1 MLGAC
6 VERKLTHQRNAILC
20 PVHMSKQ
27 PTSEVLLGDARC
39 HRRVH
44 RDKLPSVVVALSHL
58 ADEGGIVD
66 CKGAIVMRQLL

>member
-1 MLGAC
+1 
-6 VERKLTHQRNAILC
+6 
-20 PVHMSKQ
+20 MSKQ